1 MTQPLIELADLGFA
15 WPGQAQLLDIPHFTL
30 APGETLFLKGPSG
43 SGKTTLLGLLGGVQ
57 RAQSGHIRLLGQ
69 DIGQLSAGA
78 RDRFRVDHTGY
89 IFQQFN
95 LLPFLSVRENV
106 ELPCRFSRLRA
117 ERARQRHGSIDAAAA
132 ALLDHLGLRAD
143 LLGRRADELS
153 IGQQQRVA
161 AARAL
166 IGQPE
171 LVIADEPTSAL
182 DFDAREA
189 FLQLLFAEC
198 QPPAPACCSS
208 ATTRVWPRCST
219 AACRWANSIAPPS
232 PSRSEMH
239 LIRIALASLANRR
252 FTALLTVFAIALSVC
267 LLLAVERVRTEARAS
282 FANTISGTD
291 LIVGARSGSV
301 NLLLYSVFRIGNA
314 TNNIRWDSFEHFANH
329 RQVKWAIPISL
340 GDSHRGYRVMGTS
353 TAYFEHY
360 RYARSQALKLAQW
373 PRVC

>member
-1 MTQPLIELADLGFA
+1 MTEPLIELANLGFA
-15 WPGQAQLLDIPHFTL
+15 WPGQAQLLDIPSFTL
-30 APGETLFLKGPSG
+30 ARGETLFLKGPSG

-69 DIGQLSAGA
+69 DLGQLSAGA

-132 ALLDHLGLRAD
+132 ALLDHLGLRAE

-198 QPPAPACCSS
+198 
-208 ATTRVWPRCST
+208 RVAGTSLLFV
-219 AACRWANSIAPPS
+219 S
-232 PSRSEMH
+232 H
-239 LIRIALASLANRR
+239 DQSLAPLFDRSLSLSELNR
-252 FTALLTVFAIALSVC
+252 AAKSVE
-267 LLLAVERVRTEARAS
+267 V
-282 FANTISGTD
+282 
-291 LIVGARSGSV
+291 
-301 NLLLYSVFRIGNA
+301 
-314 TNNIRWDSFEHFANH
+314 
-329 RQVKWAIPISL
+329 
-340 GDSHRGYRVMGTS
+340 
-353 TAYFEHY
+353 
-360 RYARSQALKLAQW
+360 
-373 PRVC
+373 

>member
-1 MTQPLIELADLGFA
+1 MTQPLIELANLGFA
-15 WPGQAQLLDIPHFTL
+15 WPGQAQLLDIPDFTL
-30 APGETLFLKGPSG
+30 ARGETLFLKGPSG

-69 DIGQLSAGA
+69 DLAQLSAAA

-106 ELPCRFSRLRA
+106 ELPCRFSRQRA
-117 ERARQRHGSIDAAAA
+117 ERAQQRHGSIDAAAT
-132 ALLDHLGLRAD
+132 ALLEHLGLRAE
-143 LLGRRADELS
+143 LLERRADELS

-198 QPPAPACCSS
+198 
-208 ATTRVWPRCST
+208 R
-219 AACRWANSIAPPS
+219 AAG
-232 PSRSEMH
+232 
-239 LIRIALASLANRR
+239 ASLLFVSHDQSLAALFDRDVSLSELNR
-252 FTALLTVFAIALSVC
+252 AAKP
-267 LLLAVERVRTEARAS
+267 VEV
-282 FANTISGTD
+282 
-291 LIVGARSGSV
+291 
-301 NLLLYSVFRIGNA
+301 
-314 TNNIRWDSFEHFANH
+314 
-329 RQVKWAIPISL
+329 
-340 GDSHRGYRVMGTS
+340 
-353 TAYFEHY
+353 
-360 RYARSQALKLAQW
+360 
-373 PRVC
+373 